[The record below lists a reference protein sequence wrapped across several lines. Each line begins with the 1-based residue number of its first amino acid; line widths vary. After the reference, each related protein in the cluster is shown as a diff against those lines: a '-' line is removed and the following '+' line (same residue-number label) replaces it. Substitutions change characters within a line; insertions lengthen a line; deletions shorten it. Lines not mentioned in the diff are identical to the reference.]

1 MDVLEDWYGGV
12 TNQVVAGVLGNIKQE
27 SGFCPTNAQNSVYPG
42 IDNSKE
48 YNGSNYRT
56 DDKIGYGIV
65 QWTYSTRKKAL
76 WIWRKKWEK
85 GKTMKELQPE

>member
-1 MDVLEDWYGGV
+1 MGV

-48 YNGSNYRT
+48 YNVIIEQMIKL
-56 DDKIGYGIV
+56 DM
-65 QWTYSTRKKAL
+65 A
-76 WIWRKKWEK
+76 
-85 GKTMKELQPE
+85 